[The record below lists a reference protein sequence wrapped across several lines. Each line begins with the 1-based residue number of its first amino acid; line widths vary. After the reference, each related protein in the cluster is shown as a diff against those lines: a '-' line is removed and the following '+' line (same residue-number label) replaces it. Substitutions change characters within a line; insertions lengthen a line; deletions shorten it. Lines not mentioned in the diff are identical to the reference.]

1 MSKKFDHKAL
11 RARIERAY
19 AQSGNT
25 LGWRFLASPCSTLER
40 AEVAFVGLNPAGT
53 HHPPD
58 HPTLCTEPGESAY
71 VHEQWP
77 GHSPGYAPLQIQM
90 QKLFHGLRVK
100 PQEVLAGHLVPFRSP
115 SWASLRNPDSAV
127 RFGEQIWREVLAH
140 AKPKLV
146 IAMGGEALV
155 PITRVLGVNAGNMG
169 KIRVGWGNISG
180 TRARFSGGVCV
191 GLPHLSRFKIMGRPE
206 SKEGLARLFEGFWH
220 D

>member
-1 MSKKFDHKAL
+1 
-11 RARIERAY
+11 
-19 AQSGNT
+19 
-25 LGWRFLASPCSTLER
+25 
-40 AEVAFVGLNPAGT
+40 
-53 HHPPD
+53 
-58 HPTLCTEPGESAY
+58 
-71 VHEQWP
+71 
-77 GHSPGYAPLQIQM
+77 M